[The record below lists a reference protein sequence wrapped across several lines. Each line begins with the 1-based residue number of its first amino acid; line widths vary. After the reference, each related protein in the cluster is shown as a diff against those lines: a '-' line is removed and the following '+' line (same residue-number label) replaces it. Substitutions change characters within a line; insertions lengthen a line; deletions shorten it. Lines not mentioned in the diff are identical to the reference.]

1 MVILFLV
8 GMLSTVFAANRQV
21 KGVVI
26 SSEDDQPL
34 IGASVYVTAD
44 DLKKAGNS
52 QTTIGVITD
61 IDGKFSISIP
71 DGITRFYC
79 SYVGFDALEVK
90 LVPGKNQYEITLNPS
105 AHMLDAVVVTGYQ
118 RLCRRLIYPIR
129 W

>member
-21 KGVVI
+21 QGVVI

-90 LVPGKNQYEITLNPS
+90 LVPGKNQY
-105 AHMLDAVVVTGYQ
+105 
-118 RLCRRLIYPIR
+118 
-129 W
+129 